1 MSLIEAKQVELF
13 IAWQANPG
21 ISSSALRSVTGV
33 AWETAATYKARFEMG
48 FTPATVSNIPEM
60 VLGNLTA
67 DPDSITTILDTT
79 PNTAEARHDNIQ
91 NFPIYMSEPTN
102 PLAVKLAWVESKL
115 AGLGDD
121 IEFYCLYRIRLQELI
136 AMEREDYIGM
146 N

>member
-13 IAWQANPG
+13 MAWQANPG

-67 DPDSITTILDTT
+67 DPDSITTILDAT

-91 NFPIYMSEPTN
+91 NFPIYMSEPIN
-102 PLAVKLAWVESKL
+102 PLAVPVVALL
-115 AGLGDD
+115 
-121 IEFYCLYRIRLQELI
+121 
-136 AMEREDYIGM
+136 
-146 N
+146 